1 MDSGYT
7 KKSIYVCTH
16 EFAHVQE
23 STVSLYQDM
32 HKLMISHDVYTEA
45 HPPMTHLALLTT
57 VPATAATV
65 CHVYLY
71 TVPLIDLPASFSY
84 QLLASPAHTAAPVTG
99 VNT

>member
-57 VPATAATV
+57 VPATAAIV

-84 QLLASPAHTAAPVTG
+84 QLLASPVTG